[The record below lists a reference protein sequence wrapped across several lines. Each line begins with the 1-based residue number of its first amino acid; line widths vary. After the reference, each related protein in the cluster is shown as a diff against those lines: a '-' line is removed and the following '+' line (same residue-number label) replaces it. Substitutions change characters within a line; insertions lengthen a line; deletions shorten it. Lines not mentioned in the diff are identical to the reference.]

1 VNWRA
6 SLLGALIVAAAGLA
20 VGVVIGGKRT
30 TETVTVTAARAT
42 VTVTSTATVPETGS
56 STATTGP
63 STPPGSTTGG
73 DGAQQQYLGDYLI
86 NQGTTDLNNEA
97 SGVSLIDD
105 PSTIQL
111 KGRSYQHAVGF
122 SLNNYSSDNTFQMPA
137 GFKHLTSS
145 IIGLGTLSGASTRY
159 RLKIYKDHSDTPNAT
174 VLYSQ
179 TFHGP
184 SDTHPL
190 DFDTQGATV
199 LVLEWTQT
207 AEEPDSDNDFIM
219 ADPVITR

>member
-1 VNWRA
+1 MNWRA

-20 VGVVIGGKRT
+20 VGVVIGGKKT
-30 TETVTVTAARAT
+30 TETVTVAAARTT
-42 VTVTSTATVPETGS
+42 VTVTTTAPAPDTGS
-56 STATTGP
+56 STATTGTSTVPP
-63 STPPGSTTGG
+63 STDGG
-73 DGAQQQYLGDYLI
+73 DGQYLADYLV

-137 GFKHLTSS
+137 GFKRLRSS

-174 VLYSQ
+174 VLYNQ

-184 SDTHPL
+184 SDTHSL

-207 AEEPDSDNDFIM
+207 AAEPDSDNDFIM
-219 ADPVITR
+219 ADAVITR